1 MKESED
7 INSNEINDLVMI
19 PKSFLPVNVLRLIT
33 KEGNYAKIT
42 EYDFYTDALGGE
54 GLFYY
59 IDNLGRLVF
68 RDMNI
73 SIGVVGKSVD
83 LILDTDH
90 KVVIE
95 PLPDK
100 VYSVINNKFCT
111 LELHFEEGILQQI
124 KSYL

>member
-19 PKSFLPVNVLRLIT
+19 PKSFLPINVLRLIT

>member
-1 MKESED
+1 MKDSED
-7 INSNEINDLVMI
+7 VDYNEINDLVVI

-33 KEGNYAKIT
+33 KEGNYAKLT

-68 RDMNI
+68 RDITI

-90 KVVIE
+90 KLVIE

-100 VYSVINNKFCT
+100 VYSVINDKFCT
-111 LELHFEEGILQQI
+111 LELHFEEGILKQI